1 MILHVEVSEQAEAD
15 LRGIFEYIA
24 FELQSPE
31 KARKQLLR
39 LENQILSL
47 DERPERYRRYE
58 KEPWRSRGLRVLPTD
73 NYVIFYIPDK
83 GNQVVTIIR
92 VMYNGRNIEEQ
103 LNTYTKY
110 K

>member
-1 MILHVEVSEQAEAD
+1 MIFHVEVSEQAEAD

-31 KARKQLLR
+31 NARKQLSR
-39 LENQILSL
+39 LEKQIMSL
-47 DERPERYRRYE
+47 DEMPECYRRYE
-58 KEPWRSRGLRVLPTD
+58 KEPWRSRGLRVLPID
-73 NYVIFYIPDK
+73 NFVIFYIPDK
-83 GNQVVTIIR
+83 ENQIVTIIR

-103 LNTYTKY
+103 LNVHTKS